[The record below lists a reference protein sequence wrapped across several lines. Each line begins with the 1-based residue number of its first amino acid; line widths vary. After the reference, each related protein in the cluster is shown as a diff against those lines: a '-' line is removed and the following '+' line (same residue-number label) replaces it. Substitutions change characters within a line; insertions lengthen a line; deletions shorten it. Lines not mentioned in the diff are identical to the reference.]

1 MYNIGDYVV
10 YLKDVCK
17 ILDIKKKYM
26 NDTDYYILSPIND
39 NSLKLNIPINNH
51 SIRNLITIEKINEI
65 INNILNIKTI
75 ECDDKSIEQEYKK
88 LLNNASWEDLITII
102 KTTYKRNQARLD
114 NKKKIS
120 DKDKNYFELAEIYL
134 YTEFS
139 IVLNMSFEE
148 TKEYIIKKVE
158 EGVVNE

>member
-26 NDTDYYILSPIND
+26 NDTDYYILSPVND
-39 NSLKLNIPINNH
+39 NSLKLNIPVNNH

-75 ECDDKSIEQEYKK
+75 ECDDKNIEKKYKK

>member
-1 MYNIGDYVV
+1 MYIIGDYVV

-17 ILDIKKKYM
+17 ILDIKMKYM
-26 NDTDYYILSPIND
+26 NDTDYYILSPVND
-39 NSLKLNIPINNH
+39 NSLKLNIPVNNH

-75 ECDDKSIEQEYKK
+75 EYDDKNIEQEYKK

>member
-26 NDTDYYILSPIND
+26 NDTDYYILSPVND
-39 NSLKLNIPINNH
+39 NSLKLNIPVNNH

-75 ECDDKSIEQEYKK
+75 ECDDKNI
-88 LLNNASWEDLITII
+88 
-102 KTTYKRNQARLD
+102 
-114 NKKKIS
+114 
-120 DKDKNYFELAEIYL
+120 
-134 YTEFS
+134 
-139 IVLNMSFEE
+139 
-148 TKEYIIKKVE
+148 
-158 EGVVNE
+158 

>member
-26 NDTDYYILSPIND
+26 NDTDYYILSPVND

-75 ECDDKSIEQEYKK
+75 ECDDKNIEQEYKK

-102 KTTYKRNQARLD
+102 KTTYKRNQARVD

>member
-1 MYNIGDYVV
+1 MTNQFRIYSFIIVIYTISNY
-10 YLKDVCK
+10 
-17 ILDIKKKYM
+17 
-26 NDTDYYILSPIND
+26 
-39 NSLKLNIPINNH
+39 LKLNIPVNNH

-75 ECDDKSIEQEYKK
+75 ECDDKNIEQEYKK

-120 DKDKNYFELAEIYL
+120 DKDK
-134 YTEFS
+134 
-139 IVLNMSFEE
+139 
-148 TKEYIIKKVE
+148 
-158 EGVVNE
+158 

>member
-26 NDTDYYILSPIND
+26 NDTDYYILSPVND
-39 NSLKLNIPINNH
+39 NSLKLNIPVNNH

-75 ECDDKSIEQEYKK
+75 EYDDKNIEQEYKK

-139 IVLNMSFEE
+139 IVLNMSFGE

>member
-26 NDTDYYILSPIND
+26 NDTDYYILSPVND
-39 NSLKLNIPINNH
+39 NSLKLNIPVNNH

>member
-26 NDTDYYILSPIND
+26 NDTDYYILSPVND
-39 NSLKLNIPINNH
+39 NSLKLNIPVNNH

-158 EGVVNE
+158 EGDVNE

>member
-26 NDTDYYILSPIND
+26 NDTDYYILSPVND
-39 NSLKLNIPINNH
+39 NSLKLNIPVNNH

-75 ECDDKSIEQEYKK
+75 EYDDKNIEQEYKK

-102 KTTYKRNQARLD
+102 KTTYKRNQARVD

-158 EGVVNE
+158 EGVVDE

>member
-26 NDTDYYILSPIND
+26 NDTDYYILSPVND
-39 NSLKLNIPINNH
+39 NSLKLNIPVNNH

-75 ECDDKSIEQEYKK
+75 ECDDKNIEQEYKK
-88 LLNNASWEDLITII
+88 LLNNAS
-102 KTTYKRNQARLD
+102 
-114 NKKKIS
+114 
-120 DKDKNYFELAEIYL
+120 
-134 YTEFS
+134 
-139 IVLNMSFEE
+139 
-148 TKEYIIKKVE
+148 
-158 EGVVNE
+158 

>member
-1 MYNIGDYVV
+1 MNVPNVDKKIG
-10 YLKDVCK
+10 LFQ
-17 ILDIKKKYM
+17 L
-26 NDTDYYILSPIND
+26 
-39 NSLKLNIPINNH
+39 
-51 SIRNLITIEKINEI
+51 I
-65 INNILNIKTI
+65 INSIKNILNIKTI
-75 ECDDKSIEQEYKK
+75 ECDDKNIEQEYKK

>member
-26 NDTDYYILSPIND
+26 NDTDYYILSPVND
-39 NSLKLNIPINNH
+39 NSLKLNIPVNNH

-75 ECDDKSIEQEYKK
+75 ECDDKNIKKKDKK

>member
-26 NDTDYYILSPIND
+26 NDTDYYILSPVND
-39 NSLKLNIPINNH
+39 NSLKLNIPVNNH

-75 ECDDKSIEQEYKK
+75 EYDDKNIEQEYKK